1 MGSIHISNIKI
12 SSVVPATMTSENKA
26 HELTNMDLVMK
37 LHYIHGVYFFSSE
50 AVQGLT
56 IYDLK
61 EPMFLCLDLY
71 LTTSGRVRRS
81 ETSRPFIKCN
91 DSGVRIV
98 EAKCDKTIEEFLAMK
113 DHPFHDNLAYNQ
125 ALGPDLSISP
135 LVFIQEMI
143 IEHIVFVNMSCVDN
157 FLDLGKILTTI
168 FMWLAISSLGSN
180 VEECVWDSGAHVL
193 GDAFSASAFV
203 NMFGQIASGH
213 KLPKY
218 LHVPN
223 PGKSKFPP
231 STRKEANSIKSVD
244 RLGDCWLIPSNSKM
258 DTEYEYPTNGMVLS
272 MVEADLSGV
281 KADLSQVVEL
291 LAEKRV
297 NENNVIEEMM
307 EKENGEADYIVYGA
321 NLTLLNLEEAKIY
334 DLELKGHRPIFANY
348 AINGVGDEGVVL
360 VLPGAGGTGNGLTV
374 TMVLPENE
382 LALLKSKF
390 ERDWNIV

>member
-1 MGSIHISNIKI
+1 MACNQFTWFQCGG
-12 SSVVPATMTSENKA
+12 MC
-26 HELTNMDLVMK
+26 L
-37 LHYIHGVYFFSSE
+37 
-50 AVQGLT
+50 GL
-56 IYDLK
+56 
-61 EPMFLCLDLY
+61 
-71 LTTSGRVRRS
+71 S
-81 ETSRPFIKCN
+81 
-91 DSGVRIV
+91 
-98 EAKCDKTIEEFLAMK
+98 
-113 DHPFHDNLAYNQ
+113 
-125 ALGPDLSISP
+125 
-135 LVFIQEMI
+135 
-143 IEHIVFVNMSCVDN
+143 
-157 FLDLGKILTTI
+157 
-168 FMWLAISSLGSN
+168 W
-180 VEECVWDSGAHVL
+180 AHVL

-258 DTEYEYPTNGMVLS
+258 DTYYFQVTQIQLEHMMTKICARNQAAKVSNFDVLSAVIWKYLCDIREEVGPSTVTICTNNNSNREYEYPTNGMVLS